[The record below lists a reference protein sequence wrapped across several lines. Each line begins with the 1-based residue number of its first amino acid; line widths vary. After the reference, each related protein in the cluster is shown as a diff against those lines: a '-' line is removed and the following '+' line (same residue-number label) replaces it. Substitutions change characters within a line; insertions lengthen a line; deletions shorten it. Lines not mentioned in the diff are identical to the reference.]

1 MKKVLILLL
10 SIFMMACSA
19 EENLKEEPLSRGLRA
34 AYFSGGCF
42 WCMEPPFEKL
52 VGVKDAISG
61 YMGGEKKN
69 PKYKEVA
76 SGSTKHI
83 ESIKVIYDPR
93 LVSYQTLLE
102 TFWMNIDPT
111 DRGGQFVDRGH
122 QYTTAIFYQDENEK
136 KLVQDSKVE
145 LKKYFKGK
153 EIVTAV
159 REYKSFYPAE
169 DYHQDFY
176 KKNLASITRY
186 KIYRRGSGRDNFI
199 EKQWGDKKL
208 KLFTKFNKPTKA
220 KLKKSLSEIQ
230 YKVTQEEGTE
240 RAFKNEYWNNKREG
254 IYVDIVSGEP
264 LFSSIDKFKSGTG
277 WPSFTKPIDPNN
289 VLEKR
294 DDSFGMERIEVRSR
308 AGDSHLGHVFRD
320 GPRSTGLRYCIN
332 SASLKFIPKNELSKN
347 GLSEYLKLFENQ

>member
-1 MKKVLILLL
+1 MKKLLL
-10 SIFMMACSA
+10 VSISIFMLSCSA
-19 EENLKEEPLSRGLRA
+19 KETMKDEPLPSGLKA

-52 VGVKDAISG
+52 VGVKDAMSG
-61 YMGGEKKN
+61 YMGGVKKN
-69 PKYKEVA
+69 PSYKEVA
-76 SGSTKHI
+76 SGQTQHI

-102 TFWMNIDPT
+102 TFWTNINPT

-122 QYTTAIFYQDENEK
+122 QYSTAIFFQGDDEK
-136 KLVQDSKVE
+136 KLAENSKQD
-145 LKKYFKGK
+145 LKKYFNGK
-153 EIVTAV
+153 DIVTAI
-159 REYKSFYPAE
+159 RSFQSFYPAE

-208 KLFTKFNKPTKA
+208 KLFADFKKPAKA
-220 KLKKSLSEIQ
+220 KLKQKLSDLQ
-230 YKVTQEEGTE
+230 YRVTQEDATE
-240 RAFKNEYWNNKREG
+240 RSFNNEYWDNKKEG
-254 IYVDIVSGEP
+254 VYVDIVSGEP
-264 LFSSIDKFKSGTG
+264 LFSSRDKFKSGTG

-294 DDSFGMERIEVRSR
+294 DDTLGMERIEVRSR
-308 AGDSHLGHVFRD
+308 NGDSHLGHVFRD
-320 GPRSTGLRYCIN
+320 GPKSTGLRYCIN
-332 SASLKFIPKNELSKN
+332 SASLKFIPKNELAKQ
-347 GLSEYLKLFENQ
+347 GLSDYLKLFP